1 MKTAYLLVFILGIL
15 SRYTAFAQ
23 VPSDGLSP
31 AEGMNIGNP
40 AIKGTFVY
48 ESRDQQYLLTGAG
61 YNIWNTRDEFFF
73 LARKTGGDL
82 IFSAVLEFKGAGT
95 ELHRK
100 AGIMFRSSLEE
111 DAPYVDVAVHGD
123 GLTSL
128 QYRSAKGGVTHE
140 IAAEIRN
147 PQFIQ
152 LERTGNR
159 FVMRL
164 SKDNSPLVVA
174 AELELALPDEVHAG
188 LFVCSHNAGVTETA
202 LFRNVRLDVPA
213 TVKGGN
219 QAPPSPSRLET
230 LDIVTGARSIVHTST
245 SHFEAPNWSRN
256 GKFLIYN
263 QEGLLYRFDLKPG
276 KIRQINT
283 GFANANNNDHG
294 ISFDG
299 KMLAISHHT
308 IVNEKRQS
316 IIYTVPVKGGTP
328 ARITE
333 TGPSYWH
340 GWSPDDLWLTYCA
353 ERNGNYDVYKIP
365 AAGGEEIR
373 LTSTE
378 GLDDGPEYSP
388 CGNYIYFNS
397 VRSGTMQIWRM
408 KPDGSLQEQVTFD
421 AYNDWFPH
429 PSPDG
434 KWLIFVSY
442 LPEVPAASHP
452 RNERVMLRLMNLE
465 NGEIRALA
473 FLYGGQGTINVPSW
487 SPDSRKV
494 AFVSYTY

>member
-1 MKTAYLLVFILGIL
+1 MKETFLVVFIMGLL
-15 SRYTAFAQ
+15 SLHTISAQ
-23 VPSDGLSP
+23 VQADGLSP
-31 AEGMNIGNP
+31 AEGTDIGNP
-40 AIKGTFVY
+40 VIKGSWKY
-48 ESRDQQYLLTGAG
+48 ESGNQQYVLTGSG
-61 YNIWNTRDEFFF
+61 YNIWNQRDEFFF
-73 LARKTGGDL
+73 LSRRTGGNL
-82 IFSAVLEFKGAGT
+82 IFSASLEFRGTGT

-128 QYRSAKGGVTHE
+128 QYRTEKGGITRE
-140 IAAEIRN
+140 IAAEIRS

-159 FVMRL
+159 CIMRL
-164 SKDNSPLVVA
+164 SRDFSPLVVA
-174 AELELALPDEVHAG
+174 AELELDLGDEIHAG
-188 LFVCSHNAGVTETA
+188 LFVCSHHSGEMETA
-202 LFRNVRLDVPA
+202 LFRNVRLDIPA
-213 TVKGGN
+213 AVTGGN
-219 QAPPSPSRLET
+219 QAPPSPSRLEV
-230 LDIVTGARSIVHTST
+230 LDVSSGNRKIVHASA
-245 SHFEAPNWSRN
+245 SHFEAPNWSKN

-263 QEGLLYRFDLKPG
+263 QEGLLYRLDLKTR
-276 KIRQINT
+276 KIRQIHT

-299 KMLAISHHT
+299 KMLAISNHT
-308 IVNEKRQS
+308 SENGKRQS
-316 IIYTVPVKGGTP
+316 IIYTVPLKGGTP
-328 ARITE
+328 GRVTDI
-333 TGPSYWH
+333 GPSYWH
-340 GWSPDDLWLTYCA
+340 GWSPDDQWLTYCA

-365 AAGGEEIR
+365 VKGGEEIR
-373 LTSTE
+373 LTTAE

-388 CGNYIYFNS
+388 CGQYIYFNS
-397 VRSGTMQIWRM
+397 VRTGTMQIWRM
-408 KPDGSLQEQVTFD
+408 KPDGSHQEQVTFD
-421 AYNDWFPH
+421 AFHDWFPH

-434 KWLIFVSY
+434 KWLIFISY

-452 RNERVMLRLMNLE
+452 RNERVMLRLMNLG
-465 NGEIRALA
+465 NGEIRSLA

>member
-1 MKTAYLLVFILGIL
+1 MSIVYFLFFFLGIL
-15 SRYTAFAQ
+15 SHSALHAQ
-23 VPSDGLSP
+23 DPNDGLSP
-31 AEGMNIGNP
+31 AEATNIGNP
-40 AIKGTFVY
+40 ALKGTFVY
-48 ESRDQQYLLTGAG
+48 DSRNQQYRLTGAG
-61 YNIWNTRDEFFF
+61 YNIWNGRDEFYF
-73 LARKTGGDL
+73 LSRRIGGNL
-82 IFSAVLEFKGAGT
+82 IFSANLEFEGAGI

-100 AGIMFRSSLEE
+100 AGIMFRSSLDE
-111 DAPYVDVAVHGD
+111 DAPYVDVAIHGD
-123 GLTSL
+123 GLASL
-128 QYRSAKGGVTHE
+128 QYRSVQGGITRE
-140 IAAEIRN
+140 IATEIRN

-159 FVMRL
+159 YVMRL
-164 SKDNSPLVVA
+164 SKDNMPLVVA
-174 AELELALPDEVHAG
+174 AELELELEDEIHAG

-202 LFRNVRLDVPA
+202 LFRNVRLDIPA
-213 TVKGGN
+213 SMTGGS
-219 QAPPSPSRLET
+219 QAPPSPSRLEV
-230 LDIVTGARSIVHTST
+230 LDIRSGTREILHTSA

-263 QEGLLYRFDLKPG
+263 QEGLLYRFDLKQK

-294 ISFDG
+294 ISFNG

-308 IVNEKRQS
+308 AVNEKRQS

-328 ARITE
+328 VRVTDL
-333 TGPSYWH
+333 GPSYWH
-340 GWSPDDLWLTYCA
+340 GWSPDDQWLTYCA

-365 AAGGEEIR
+365 VTGGEEVR
-373 LTSTE
+373 LTVSE

-408 KPDGSLQEQVTFD
+408 KPDGSEQEQVTFD
-421 AYNDWFPH
+421 IYNDWFPH

-434 KWLIFVSY
+434 KWLIFISY

-452 RNERVMLRLMNLE
+452 RNERVVLRLMNLE
-465 NGEIRALA
+465 TGAIRSLA